1 MLTFPF
7 SHFLLS
13 LAIVKAL
20 MCCKTRNAL
29 VVLPHPRASKATAEA
44 IRICCEA
51 GEQAGAPKGWA
62 QCIENPTL
70 EESHGIMK
78 SEAVR
83 SFVNQLVLT
92 DFQFSFFR

>member
-1 MLTFPF
+1 MLTLPF
-7 SHFLLS
+7 YHFLFS

-51 GEQAGAPKGWA
+51 GEHAGAPKGWA
-62 QCIENPTL
+62 QCIEHPTL

-78 SEAVR
+78 SDAVC
-83 SFVNQLVLT
+83 SFPNRFL
-92 DFQFSFFR
+92 F